1 MRFFHNWK
9 SIKQTKTGFTLN
21 LEENWSFHA
30 QVLEPWL
37 IRVALEPPQGFE
49 PQRSWMVNPGE
60 SFPWQGRKRQDLSV
74 FSCPEF
80 QRTERNGVLELIS
93 ENARMRLISDP
104 LRVELDLRNGNE
116 PWVNVLRDRR
126 SGAWGF
132 NHSKDTTYH
141 FQDRQERDQHFG
153 LGDKSGPLDRSG
165 RRFRMRQMDALGYNA
180 ETGDPLYKHV
190 PWLMVRDASSKKLVG
205 LFYDCLAPMT
215 FDLGAERSNY
225 HGFYRYVSAEN
236 SGLDLYLIYGE
247 ATEIIESFTWLTGL
261 PNLSP
266 RWSLGFGFSSMHLA
280 DDPNGEKAIQSFV
293 EDCQHHRIPISS
305 LHFGSGYTLKNGKRY
320 VFTWD
325 KKRFP
330 NAKSMLNQLKQ
341 RGLGIVANI
350 KPALLQDHPKFL
362 SMAESGGFLKTPTGD
377 PAISQFWG
385 GPGAHVDFTS
395 PTARIWWKNQLKA
408 EVLVKG
414 IDSAWNDNNEY
425 EVDDDDAQAAGEGF
439 PFPAKQAL
447 PLQAL
452 LMTRT
457 SVEAQQEL
465 HPKLRIYSVTRAG
478 CPGIQRWA
486 ETWTGDNQTSWHTLR
501 WNIAN
506 GLSLAISGMG
516 RMGHDIGGFSGERPE
531 PELLVRWFQAM
542 ALHPRCVMNSWK
554 PETQGMSL
562 PWMHAEMLPR
572 IRSSLH
578 LRYQFLPVLYAAIW
592 RLHHWG
598 TPPITPLWCEFPDDE
613 QCYQADDC
621 FLLGGRVLVA
631 PVLEEGQRSKK
642 VWLPNCS
649 EGWFDFYRGNQLGSG
664 KWIKMMAPLTRLPL
678 IIRGGTLLPLAG
690 RVSTKYPHQ
699 TLARKLYVFAGASS
713 QDTESPSKPYWVE
726 DDGISLDYQS
736 GGYCAFHHNISWNK
750 NQVQLTLK
758 TEGQYS
764 LPNLRIPVYC
774 PNLNKRKLLLE
785 PQKIDGYN
793 FDL

>member
-1 MRFFHNWK
+1 MNMK
-9 SIKQTKTGFTLN
+9 ST
-21 LEENWSFHA
+21 
-30 QVLEPWL
+30 
-37 IRVALEPPQGFE
+37 
-49 PQRSWMVNPGE
+49 
-60 SFPWQGRKRQDLSV
+60 
-74 FSCPEF
+74 
-80 QRTERNGVLELIS
+80 
-93 ENARMRLISDP
+93 
-104 LRVELDLRNGNE
+104 
-116 PWVNVLRDRR
+116 
-126 SGAWGF
+126 
-132 NHSKDTTYH
+132 
-141 FQDRQERDQHFG
+141 
-153 LGDKSGPLDRSG
+153 
-165 RRFRMRQMDALGYNA
+165 
-180 ETGDPLYKHV
+180 
-190 PWLMVRDASSKKLVG
+190 
-205 LFYDCLAPMT
+205 MT
-215 FDLGAERSNY
+215 M
-225 HGFYRYVSAEN
+225 
-236 SGLDLYLIYGE
+236 
-247 ATEIIESFTWLTGL
+247 
-261 PNLSP
+261 P
-266 RWSLGFGFSSMHLA
+266 R
-280 DDPNGEKAIQSFV
+280 
-293 EDCQHHRIPISS
+293 
-305 LHFGSGYTLKNGKRY
+305 
-320 VFTWD
+320 
-325 KKRFP
+325 
-330 NAKSMLNQLKQ
+330 
-341 RGLGIVANI
+341 
-350 KPALLQDHPKFL
+350 
-362 SMAESGGFLKTPTGD
+362 
-377 PAISQFWG
+377 
-385 GPGAHVDFTS
+385 
-395 PTARIWWKNQLKA
+395 
-408 EVLVKG
+408 
-414 IDSAWNDNNEY
+414 
-425 EVDDDDAQAAGEGF
+425 AGEGF

-486 ETWTGDNQTSWHTLR
+486 ETWTGDNQLRGTHCAGTSQRTLIG
-501 WNIAN
+501 N
-506 GLSLAISGMG
+506 SGMG

-542 ALHPRCVMNSWK
+542 ALHPRCEMKYWK
-554 PETQGMSL
+554 PETEGMSL
-562 PWMHAEMLPR
+562 PWMHAKMLPR

-592 RLHHWG
+592 RQHHWG
-598 TPPITPLWCEFPDDE
+598 TPPITPLWCEFPDDG

-678 IIRGGTLLPLAG
+678 IIRVEPFFPSR

-699 TLARKLYVFAGASS
+699 TLARKLYCLRVRLHKIPN
-713 QDTESPSKPYWVE
+713 PSKPYWVE

-793 FDL
+793 FDF